1 MRSVEHMREKEM
13 SKEYVYEPEKCPKCG
28 ESDYFQ
34 VSPEQ
39 QEKEDPEGYKKFGF
53 YSFFQ
58 CRKCRTR
65 WLDD

>member
-1 MRSVEHMREKEM
+1 MREKEM

-28 ESDYFQ
+28 ESDYFR